1 MEGQPLQSS
10 PQTFPILIIQ
20 GNKKA
25 VTAISCIAA
34 ANSVS
39 NAISTI
45 VSVSIVTTT
54 DEIHAGACAP
64 PPLPLQV
71 CDNSSPHTTS
81 SSSHQNHTLQLSL
94 SKLFHQ
100 ILQWP

>member
-1 MEGQPLQSS
+1 MERQPLQSS

-25 VTAISCIAA
+25 VTAPSCIAA

-45 VSVSIVTTT
+45 MSVSIVTTT

-64 PPLPLQV
+64 PQLPLQV
-71 CDNSSPHTTS
+71 SDNSSPHTTS

>member
-1 MEGQPLQSS
+1 MERQPLQSS

-25 VTAISCIAA
+25 VTAPSRIA

-45 VSVSIVTTT
+45 MSVSIATTT

-64 PPLPLQV
+64 PQLPLQV
-71 CDNSSPHTTS
+71 SDNSSPHTTS
-81 SSSHQNHTLQLSL
+81 SSLHQNRTLQLSL
-94 SKLFHQ
+94 SKLCRQ

>member
-25 VTAISCIAA
+25 VTAPSCIA

-64 PPLPLQV
+64 PPLPLLV

-94 SKLFHQ
+94 SKLFRQ